1 MVITLAQV
9 GLNEVEISEE
19 IFEISKVF
27 TPAIKEI
34 TCDYLARN
42 QAGRIPKRLNLVL
55 GVEGRIVTETKP
67 KINSL
72 N

>member
-9 GLNEVEISEE
+9 GLNDVEISED

-34 TCDYLARN
+34 LARN

-55 GVEGRIVTETKP
+55 GVEGRIVTVTKS

>member
-19 IFEISKVF
+19 IFKISKVS
-27 TPAIKEI
+27 TPALKEI
-34 TCDYLARN
+34 TCDFLARN
-42 QAGRIPKRLNLVL
+42 QADRIPKRLNLVL
-55 GVEGRIVTETKP
+55 GVEGRIVTVTKP

>member
-9 GLNEVEISEE
+9 GLNEVEIYEE

-34 TCDYLARN
+34 TCDYLAGN
-42 QAGRIPKRLNLVL
+42 QAGRMPKRLNLVL
-55 GVEGRIVTETKP
+55 GLEGGMTKY
-67 KINSL
+67 
-72 N
+72 

>member
-9 GLNEVEISEE
+9 GLNDVEISED

-27 TPAIKEI
+27 TPAVKEI
-34 TCDYLARN
+34 TCHYLARN

>member
-9 GLNEVEISEE
+9 GLNDVEISED

-42 QAGRIPKRLNLVL
+42 QAGRMPKRLNLVL
-55 GVEGRIVTETKP
+55 GVEGGIVTITKP
-67 KINSL
+67 KMNGL